1 MSPWRARATWRVV
14 TCPHPAARIIA
25 IDKAE
30 ALAMPGVHY
39 VLDGRELAAATQPL
53 LAGLDTPKVPRR
65 PLAVDV
71 ARYSGEWVAAV
82 VADTRA
88 LAEDAA
94 ELVRVDYEPLPFVL
108 DGEAAYAPGSPLVH
122 ADHGSNVLLDRTFV
136 WGEVEQDFADSPHRL
151 SLRVT
156 WGRSSTVPVE
166 TFGVTASWDPWREVL
181 DVFASVQMPRFP
193 DQVALALKLPGSAV
207 RVYNDVDVGGSYG
220 VKRGIKHAVLVGYLS
235 RRLGFPVRLIEDRLE
250 NMRAGDAHGPER
262 NFDIEVAFDDAGV
275 IRSMKMRA
283 LDNVGAY
290 AGRSPFQLGKPV
302 SAIVGPY
309 RIKSVQYRAIA
320 VTSNKTVQEAVRA
333 FGQAPTNYAIE
344 RALEEVAWHRGLDRL
359 EVRRRNLIRA
369 EQFPYL
375 IPSGTTYDS
384 GDYHAVIDKVL
395 AKADYAAL
403 VAERDR
409 LRGQGLLA
417 GIGIAAC
424 LEPSGANST
433 FEPLLNPKNET
444 TTYTEACR
452 INVDVS
458 GAVTA
463 TIHTLSAGQGHETL
477 VGTVIGE
484 VLEIDPDRIRVVRPD
499 SLSSLPSQSPVGSRM
514 AIMLGGAAF
523 HAAQKLK
530 DQDPRHCRAQ
540 PRHPVGARDL
550 RRRRRV
556 RPRRAA
562 EPPELERAR
571 HDRAPQLPSPAARH
585 RTGARLHPC
594 DAGADRADSSRP
606 PTAACRCIPASRSSS
621 ISFCVAVDPDLG
633 KPEIKRYFIGHDCG
647 TVINPKIV
655 RGMTMGGIAHG
666 IGAALYE
673 EFAYNEEGQLI
684 AQSFMDYLLPSSHE
698 VPPVEI
704 VHHVTPSPHT
714 VFGQK
719 GSGES
724 GYLGA
729 PAAIASAINDAI
741 RPLGIAVQQ
750 PADQDRAAR
759 RHDRRRAR
767 AQARN
772 PSEGVR
778 MIIDV
783 HGHLVPPD
791 LLATIR
797 KESGRFASLRLVED
811 GAGLAIAFAGGKPS
825 RPIMKGLSDVA
836 GRLAWMA
843 KRGID
848 RHVVGGWP
856 DWFGYELPAAEG
868 EAWCPAVQRRAA
880 CRRQGRA
887 ALRAAGERAAA
898 GRRARRRGAQ
908 GRDRGRLPRR
918 DDLDPAARDRQRAR
932 CSRPR
937 PVLGGG
943 RRDRRAH
950 PYPSE
955 L

>member
-1 MSPWRARATWRVV
+1 MSATPFRFVSTDRRVREDRRFVVGKGRFAADVALAGTRHVAVV

-166 TFGVTASWDPWREVL
+166 TFAVTASWDPWREVL

-309 RIKSVQYRAIA
+309 RIRSVQYRAIA

-484 VLEIDPDRIRVVRPD
+484 VLEIDPDRIRVVRPELAVVVTEPEPGRQPHGD
-499 SLSSLPSQSPVGSRM
+499 HDGRRGV
-514 AIMLGGAAF
+514 
-523 HAAQKLK
+523 
-530 DQDPRHCRAQ
+530 PRRPKAEGPNPCHCRAQ
-540 PRHPVGARDL
+540 PRHPIGARDL
-550 RRRRRV
+550 RRRRRI

-594 DAGADRADSSRP
+594 DAGADRG
-606 PTAACRCIPASRSSS
+606 TAP
-621 ISFCVAVDPDLG
+621 
-633 KPEIKRYFIGHDCG
+633 
-647 TVINPKIV
+647 
-655 RGMTMGGIAHG
+655 
-666 IGAALYE
+666 
-673 EFAYNEEGQLI
+673 
-684 AQSFMDYLLPSSHE
+684 
-698 VPPVEI
+698 
-704 VHHVTPSPHT
+704 
-714 VFGQK
+714 
-719 GSGES
+719 
-724 GYLGA
+724 
-729 PAAIASAINDAI
+729 
-741 RPLGIAVQQ
+741 
-750 PADQDRAAR
+750 
-759 RHDRRRAR
+759 DRRRPGADVSLLR
-767 AQARN
+767 VRVPSHSRRGRSRSRQARDQALLHR
-772 PSEGVR
+772 PRLRHRDQSE
-778 MIIDV
+778 D
-783 HGHLVPPD
+783 
-791 LLATIR
+791 
-797 KESGRFASLRLVED
+797 
-811 GAGLAIAFAGGKPS
+811 
-825 RPIMKGLSDVA
+825 
-836 GRLAWMA
+836 
-843 KRGID
+843 
-848 RHVVGGWP
+848 
-856 DWFGYELPAAEG
+856 
-868 EAWCPAVQRRAA
+868 
-880 CRRQGRA
+880 
-887 ALRAAGERAAA
+887 
-898 GRRARRRGAQ
+898 RARHDHGRHRPWHRRGAV
-908 GRDRGRLPRR
+908 RGVCLQRGGPAHRAKLHGLPV
-918 DDLDPAARDRQRAR
+918 AVVA
-932 CSRPR
+932 
-937 PVLGGG
+937 
-943 RRDRRAH
+943 
-950 PYPSE
+950 
-955 L
+955 